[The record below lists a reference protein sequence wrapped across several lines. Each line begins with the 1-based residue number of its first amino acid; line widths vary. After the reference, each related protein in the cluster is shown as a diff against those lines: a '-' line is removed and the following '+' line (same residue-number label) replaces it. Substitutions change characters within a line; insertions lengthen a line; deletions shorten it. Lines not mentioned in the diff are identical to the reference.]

1 MNDVLK
7 TTAQAMPLSSAGDSE
22 VSPRRLRTE
31 TEKEERADEEQS
43 IKKEEIKSDPDDVM
57 GDSLVGLCLRD
68 MARSPLLTA
77 DDEVR
82 LARQMERG
90 RTAHRLLDKNDH
102 DPPQKERLQR
112 EIEQG
117 EAARQQLI
125 KSNARLVISVAKKY
139 MGYGMPLLDLIQE
152 GNIGLMRAVEKF
164 NYQRGHRLSTYATW
178 WIRQSITRALAD
190 QGRTI
195 RLPVHMAEHLRKF
208 YQVRRRLEQ
217 ELEHQ
222 PSMEEIAQA
231 MGVHPTKVYRI
242 LRASQEPLSLEQPMG
257 DEGDNELADFIE
269 DEIAASPHEV
279 ASQRLLAEKMNQIL
293 ADLSPREARILRLRF
308 GLSSGRSYTLK
319 EIGQK
324 FGLTRERIRQ
334 IEKEALAKLR
344 HPSRARQLRGYID

>member
-1 MNDVLK
+1 MNNVLK
-7 TTAQAMPLSSAGDSE
+7 TTTKTRSLSSAGDSE
-22 VSPRRLRTE
+22 VSPRRIRTE
-31 TEKEERADEEQS
+31 TAREEIADEEHS
-43 IKKEEIKSDPDDVM
+43 IKKEEIRFDPDDVI
-57 GDSLVGLCLRD
+57 GDNLVGLCLRD

-90 RTAHRLLDKNDH
+90 RIARRLLDRNDH
-102 DPPQKERLQR
+102 SPLKKERLKR

-152 GNIGLMRAVEKF
+152 GHIGLMRAIEKF
-164 NYQRGHRLSTYATW
+164 NHRRGHRLSTYATW

-195 RLPVHMAEHLRKF
+195 RLPVHMAEYLRKF

-231 MGVHPTKVYRI
+231 MGVQPAKVHHI

-269 DEIAASPHEV
+269 DEVAATPHEV
-279 ASQRLLAEKMNQIL
+279 ASQNLLAEKMDQVL

-308 GLSSGRSYTLK
+308 GLTSGRSYTLK

-344 HPSRARQLRGYID
+344 HPSRARQLRGYLD

>member
-1 MNDVLK
+1 MSDILK
-7 TTAQAMPLSSAGDSE
+7 ATAKTMPLSSVSDSE
-22 VSPRRLRTE
+22 VSPPKSRTE
-31 TEKEERADEEQS
+31 REEVADEGRS
-43 IKKEEIKSDPDDVM
+43 IKKEEIRLDSDGVI
-57 GDSLVGLCLRD
+57 GDGLVSLCLRD

-82 LARQMERG
+82 LAQQMERG
-90 RTAHRLLDKNDH
+90 QTARRLLERNDH
-102 DPPQKERLQR
+102 NPLQQERLKR

-139 MGYGMPLLDLIQE
+139 MGYGLPLLDLIQE
-152 GNIGLMRAVEKF
+152 GHIGLMRAVEKF
-164 NYQRGHRLSTYATW
+164 NYRRGHRLSTYATW

-208 YQVRRRLEQ
+208 YRVRRRLEQ

-231 MGVHPTKVYRI
+231 MDMHPTKVRHI
-242 LRASQEPLSLEQPMG
+242 LSASQELLSLEQPMG

-269 DEIAASPHEV
+269 DEVTATPHEV
-279 ASQRLLAEKMNQIL
+279 ASQHLLAEKMNQIL

-308 GLSSGRSYTLK
+308 GLTSGRSYTLK

-344 HPSRARQLRGYID
+344 HPSRARKLRDYLD